1 MPCSFD
7 HKFGPWLCERA
18 GGTYSTTNCIA
29 VGRETD
35 DGRILGGF
43 VFDGYNRKSIR
54 MHVAGE
60 GNWLSVELLRMA
72 FGYAFKQLKVKK
84 VIGLI
89 ESSNPRCIHLAKRLG
104 FVQEA
109 QIKDA
114 APGGDWI
121 VMTMTPEQ
129 CRYLGEE

>member
-7 HKFGPWLCERA
+7 HKFGHWVCERA
-18 GGTYSTTNCIA
+18 GGTYSESRCVA
-29 VGRETD
+29 VGRETS

-43 VFDGYNRKSIR
+43 VYDGYNGKSIR

-60 GNWLSVELLRMA
+60 GNWLSEELLHMA
-72 FGYAFKQLKVKK
+72 FWYPFEQLKVTK

-89 ESSNPRCIHLAKRLG
+89 ESTNPRCIRLAKRLG

-109 QIKDA
+109 EIKDA
-114 APGGDWI
+114 APDGDWLI
-121 VMTMTPEQ
+121 LTLTREQ
-129 CRYLGEE
+129 CKYLGDK